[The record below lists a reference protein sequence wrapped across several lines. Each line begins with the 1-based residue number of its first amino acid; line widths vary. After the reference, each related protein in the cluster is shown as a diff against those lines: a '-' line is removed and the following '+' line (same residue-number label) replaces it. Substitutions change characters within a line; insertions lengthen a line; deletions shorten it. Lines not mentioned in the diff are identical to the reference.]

1 MAKQGLHMLP
11 PAVSLNQGLELLSKI
26 TNIVSVIGELKSELK
41 YSPVGNHLL
50 SLLFLAE
57 SVQSTRIEGT
67 QVTFSDM
74 IDVQYDKRKQL
85 ERQKVTNYQ
94 LALNEGIRLIKNE
107 NMPFSTRLIKDLH
120 KILMNN
126 ARGTNSARGEF
137 RRIQNF
143 IGPDSKI
150 EHAVYI
156 PVPAQQIA
164 SYMENLEFYVNG
176 EHHSSFNK
184 YQDDMYVIDEHAHPI
199 LKLAVMHAQFESIHP
214 FLDGNGRLGRI
225 LIALMAV
232 KFGIVNEPVFLVSEE
247 LEKERLRYYD
257 FLNGVRG
264 EHPDWF
270 TWLSFF
276 LDSTNRM
283 TTYLLDKIRNIQNL
297 AKKGLQSCNTHY
309 EEVAWRSTFA
319 NTYITAKQLS
329 ENENINIITARKTLN
344 SLVNKK
350 LLFCPEYII
359 RNKPYINYDLRRL
372 LQ

>member
-1 MAKQGLHMLP
+1 MAKQGLNMLP
-11 PAVSLNQGLELLSKI
+11 PAVSYSQGIELLSKI

-41 YSPVGNHLL
+41 YSLVGNHLL

-74 IDVQYDKRKQL
+74 IDMQYDKRRQF
-85 ERQKVTNYQ
+85 ERQEVINYQ
-94 LALNEGIRLIKNE
+94 LALNEGFRLIKDE
-107 NMPFSTRLIKDLH
+107 GMPFSTRLITKLH
-120 KILMNN
+120 SILMNN
-126 ARGTNSARGEF
+126 ARGTSSSKGEF
-137 RRIQNF
+137 RKIQNF

-156 PVPAQQIA
+156 PVPANQIA

-176 EHHSSFNK
+176 EYHSSFNK
-184 YQDDMYVIDEHAHPI
+184 HQDGVFVINEHAHPI

-232 KFGIVNEPVFLVSEE
+232 KLGIIDEPVFLVSEE

-264 EHPDWF
+264 DNPDWF

-276 LDSTNRM
+276 LDSTDRM
-283 TTYLLDKIRNIQNL
+283 SVYLLDKIRRIQSL
-297 AKKGLQSCNTHY
+297 AKKGIQSCDSHN
-309 EEVAWRSTFA
+309 EKIAWISTFA
-319 NTYITAKQLS
+319 NTYITAKKLS
-329 ENENINIITARKTLN
+329 ETENINIITARRALN
-344 SLVNKK
+344 SLVDKK
-350 LLFCPEYII
+350 LLFCPEFIA
-359 RNKPYINYDLRRL
+359 RNKLYVNYDLKRL